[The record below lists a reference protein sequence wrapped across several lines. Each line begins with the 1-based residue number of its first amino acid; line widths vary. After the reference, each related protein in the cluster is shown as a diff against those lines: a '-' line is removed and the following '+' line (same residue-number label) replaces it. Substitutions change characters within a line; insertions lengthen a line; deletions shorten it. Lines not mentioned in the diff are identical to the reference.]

1 MARPL
6 RLSFENAVYHIT
18 ARGNR
23 KESIF
28 YSDKDRKVFLY
39 KINETFNKYSFICY
53 AYCLMNNHYHL
64 FVKTPYANLSEGM
77 HYLNSS
83 YANWLRTKYKI
94 VGTIF
99 QGRYKSIIVD
109 EDTYALTLSVYIHLN
124 PLRAGIIERLE
135 EYPWS
140 SFMDY
145 IGARTRL
152 IENLDIQFILNHF
165 GNNLEQAQ
173 KEYKKFIIGNVDME
187 NPLKN
192 AFKGIAVGSD
202 SFIDNIK
209 EKIDDIGESR
219 EIKETKLLETY
230 GLEDII
236 TGISNCFSIKREK
249 ILSKKRG
256 NIYRQLALYLIK
268 RYTPVSLK
276 EMGEVF
282 DMDYSAVSFA
292 AKRFSQML
300 KENNKYLYMADETV
314 KAIEN
319 AKQKLRNNG

>member
-23 KESIF
+23 KENIF
-28 YSDKDRKVFLY
+28 YSDKDRNVFLY
-39 KINETFNKYSFICY
+39 KVNETFNKYSFICY

-99 QGRYKSIIVD
+99 QGRYKSILVD

-140 SFMDY
+140 SFIDY
-145 IGARTRL
+145 IGARTHL

-165 GNNLEQAQ
+165 GNNLEQAR

-192 AFKGIAVGSD
+192 AFKGMAIGSD

-209 EKIDDIGESR
+209 EKIDDIGENR

-236 TGISNCFSIKREK
+236 TGMSSCFSIKREE

-268 RYTPVSLK
+268 RYTPLPLK
-276 EMGEVF
+276 EMGKMF
-282 DMDYSAVSFA
+282 DMDYSSVSFA

-300 KENNKYLYMADETV
+300 KGNNKYLSMTDKTI

-319 AKQKLRNNG
+319 AKQKLRNND

>member
-23 KESIF
+23 KENIF
-28 YSDKDRKVFLY
+28 YSDKDKNVFLE
-39 KINETFNKYSFICY
+39 KMNETFEKYSFICY
-53 AYCLMNNHYHL
+53 AYCLMDNHYHL
-64 FVKTPYANLSEGM
+64 FIKTPYANISSGM
-77 HYLNSS
+77 HCLNSS

-109 EDTYALTLSVYIHLN
+109 EDTYALMLSAYIHLN
-124 PLRAGIIERLE
+124 PIRAGIVKRLE

-145 IGARTRL
+145 AGARNRI
-152 IENLDIQFILNHF
+152 IETLNIQFILNSF
-165 GNNLEQAQ
+165 GDNLEQAR
-173 KEYKKFIIGNVDME
+173 KEYIKFIMNNTDIE

-202 SFIDNIK
+202 SFIDDIK
-209 EKIDDIGESR
+209 EKIAAVGENR
-219 EIKETKLLETY
+219 EIKETKIVAPLSI
-230 GLEDII
+230 EDII
-236 TGISNCFSIKREK
+236 ANISSCFSVQREE
-249 ILSKKRG
+249 ILSKEKG

-268 RYTPVSLK
+268 KYTPSSLK
-276 EMGEVF
+276 ETGKVF
-282 DMDYSAVSFA
+282 DMDYSAVSRA
-292 AKRFSQML
+292 AKRFSQVL
-300 KENNKYLYMADETV
+300 KTNLKYSYMVNRAIKTLIQV
-314 KAIEN
+314 KA
-319 AKQKLRNNG
+319 